1 MRKQRKPVESH
12 TFGGMASAV
21 AAQAEAAEEYQGA
34 ELSAKL
40 LEPLGNINHRAGELE
55 RDSPLFFGKV
65 QPVLFER

>member
-1 MRKQRKPVESH
+1 MRKTKSKPVESH
-12 TFGGMASAV
+12 IFSGMASAV
-21 AAQAEAAEEYQGA
+21 AHQAQAAGEKQAE

-65 QPVLFER
+65 QPTLF